1 MKRVPG
7 PISLLS
13 GLVMLISCSEPLTD
27 ESFVRRDQLVN
38 GAYEFALDMSDGEF
52 TYDLSFYTIIDGTG
66 VTQLPLSIELV
77 SPSGSRYAEK
87 VTMDVSGEEMD
98 MQLYRSSLVPV
109 EYGIWTLRVVPLTN
123 IPQMRGLGLI
133 NEKKAVSKK
142 WDTENL

>member
-1 MKRVPG
+1 MKRFPG
-7 PISLLS
+7 LISLLA
-13 GLVMLISCSEPLTD
+13 GLLTLISCSEPLTD
-27 ESFVRRDQLVN
+27 ESFVRRDEQIN

-77 SPSGSRYAEK
+77 SPSGVRYAEK
-87 VTMDVSGEEMD
+87 VTMDVSGTQVD

-109 EYGIWTLRVVPLTN
+109 EYGIWALRVTPMMD

-142 WDTENL
+142 WDTANS